1 MIVRH
6 LVHIDNKEIFSTV
19 ATFQYSTEAQIVKGR
34 LEAEGIRVFVS
45 DNFTIDTDPLVSNAI
60 GGVKLKVHSEDKA
73 EALSILRSISRYSI
87 DDTGKQIV
95 CPSCKSKRIDYLTSI
110 TDFKSLVSFLV
121 GFLFG
126 VLPFYTVYEYR
137 CENCKNKFNIL

>member
-1 MIVRH
+1 MVVRH

-34 LEAEGIRVFVS
+34 LEAEGIQVFVS

-60 GGVKLKVHSEDKA
+60 GGVKLKVHSEDKV
-73 EALSILRSISRYSI
+73 EALRILRSISRYSI
-87 DDTGKQIV
+87 DDTGKQII
-95 CPSCKSKRIDYLTSI
+95 CPSCKSDQIDYLTSI

-137 CENCKNKFNIL
+137 CENCKNKFNIT